1 MVTSLGLTSANDGP
15 DRDPATFVLS
25 GSNDDG
31 VTFTEIASGDVP
43 AFGERFERQ
52 EVTFSND
59 VAYTT
64 YELIFPTTAGA
75 STCCMQ
81 IAEVELIDNSI
92 SEEPRDVTNPSDTT
106 LADYALGALLE
117 SQGHNVLYQGP
128 NYEMNGIDPRHYS
141 FVVISSS
148 LKDDTWA
155 EKYAGTTAPV
165 INLDGS
171 AQYAL
176 GFIGTRDELAGTIS
190 TASQIVIVDADHPL
204 AGGVAAGAQTILSS
218 AGTLNWGT
226 PSASA
231 VIIATAGSASHQA
244 GVYGYDTGS
253 SMAGGIEAAGRRVNL
268 AIQTADLGNM
278 TAEGGA
284 LLVAA
289 VNWVSSFSIIDV
301 GGDVEATVGDSTVLN
316 GRVSGENITIQ
327 WYKNDAAIEGATSVS
342 LDLGSVQA
350 GNSGTYKM
358 IATDATALAKDR
370 YKEISYVV
378 KVSARG
384 DEVVLV
390 TGVDALSAS
399 DSAIK
404 GILSSKGY
412 DVVTATAANTSS
424 ATLDGRLMVV
434 VSPSVTTAGAT
445 IYENTATVGA
455 YFASV
460 KEFGDEV
467 KLGLNNRLLDSLSFE
482 YFGDF
487 TAEGD
492 EKAVVRIYAND
503 AGNTTSVSKQP
514 GTMLYESDPFAIAAG
529 FNSVNVSDLLIE
541 VPDTITWTVQFSG
554 VANTEG
560 DRAGLVYNNPVT
572 TGSSFD
578 DFWINSGDV
587 IYNSTQGVYEAY
599 YNTGTEFG
607 DEINLAGSGR
617 SLNEIEFEAYA
628 EITSSPAPRA
638 AVTAVTAVAA
648 VTAVE
653 AVVGVTAVAASA
665 AVEATYY
672 LNAATLPVGKNV
684 GDLKSPAKA
693 AVDEVVAVV
702 EVDKVDAVEAVVG
715 VEAVTALPP
724 PFATLRVY
732 ANDGENATAN
742 YDSKTPGTLLFT
754 SSPIT
759 LSAGLNTYRVSGI
772 KVDLPDT
779 VTWTVEFTGVSGNE
793 LNVGNRAAL
802 VLGGIDVVGSS
813 LDDFWQKDEAGWATY
828 QTTSVNEGSDFN
840 ARLVAQAW
848 RTYRDTDSEL
858 IDNFGAK
865 VTAGVDVNFLES
877 ASLPVVVVN
886 TGLQTDW
893 GVADG
898 STFLE
903 GSSLPSGTTV
913 PDRRAFLSSSADA
926 AKVEQAIDWVM
937 ESGFTTTPNSSE
949 LEAGESFTLS
959 AVGYGPGD
967 ITYQWKKDGA
977 NIDGK
982 TGANYVLSN
991 VKKDTAGSYSVVIT
1005 ASNGATAEES
1015 AEVKVFAMP
1024 SIILKSPAAGSTTS
1038 AITHQVKIWS
1048 LGGGLLKDGWDKI
1061 DLATASILIN
1071 GVDVTANATKKT
1083 TIRGIQAIVDLVENG
1098 DQNTIPGL
1106 FLGYDTLAPGADN
1119 AMNVTF
1125 SFEPVGGDRVLTRSW
1140 TYTLYSAPA
1149 IGESDIA
1156 KMAVNQIFQRGEDL
1170 YVIWPGSP
1178 GLILERNSD
1187 CRGGAWESI
1196 PSTVGKGIHVEKNC
1210 GTKAFFRLVR
1220 VKE

>member
-1 MVTSLGLTSANDGP
+1 
-15 DRDPATFVLS
+15 
-25 GSNDDG
+25 
-31 VTFTEIASGDVP
+31 
-43 AFGERFERQ
+43 
-52 EVTFSND
+52 
-59 VAYTT
+59 
-64 YELIFPTTAGA
+64 
-75 STCCMQ
+75 
-81 IAEVELIDNSI
+81 
-92 SEEPRDVTNPSDTT
+92 
-106 LADYALGALLE
+106 
-117 SQGHNVLYQGP
+117 
-128 NYEMNGIDPRHYS
+128 
-141 FVVISSS
+141 
-148 LKDDTWA
+148 
-155 EKYAGTTAPV
+155 
-165 INLDGS
+165 
-171 AQYAL
+171 
-176 GFIGTRDELAGTIS
+176 
-190 TASQIVIVDADHPL
+190 VDA
-204 AGGVAAGAQTILSS
+204 
-218 AGTLNWGT
+218 
-226 PSASA
+226 
-231 VIIATAGSASHQA
+231 
-244 GVYGYDTGS
+244 
-253 SMAGGIEAAGRRVNL
+253 
-268 AIQTADLGNM
+268 
-278 TAEGGA
+278 
-284 LLVAA
+284 
-289 VNWVSSFSIIDV
+289 
-301 GGDVEATVGDSTVLN
+301 
-316 GRVSGENITIQ
+316 
-327 WYKNDAAIEGATSVS
+327 
-342 LDLGSVQA
+342 
-350 GNSGTYKM
+350 
-358 IATDATALAKDR
+358 
-370 YKEISYVV
+370 
-378 KVSARG
+378 
-384 DEVVLV
+384 
-390 TGVDALSAS
+390 
-399 DSAIK
+399 
-404 GILSSKGY
+404 
-412 DVVTATAANTSS
+412 
-424 ATLDGRLMVV
+424 
-434 VSPSVTTAGAT
+434 
-445 IYENTATVGA
+445 
-455 YFASV
+455 
-460 KEFGDEV
+460 
-467 KLGLNNRLLDSLSFE
+467 
-482 YFGDF
+482 
-487 TAEGD
+487 
-492 EKAVVRIYAND
+492 
-503 AGNTTSVSKQP
+503 
-514 GTMLYESDPFAIAAG
+514 
-529 FNSVNVSDLLIE
+529 
-541 VPDTITWTVQFSG
+541 
-554 VANTEG
+554 
-560 DRAGLVYNNPVT
+560 
-572 TGSSFD
+572 
-578 DFWINSGDV
+578 
-587 IYNSTQGVYEAY
+587 
-599 YNTGTEFG
+599 
-607 DEINLAGSGR
+607 
-617 SLNEIEFEAYA
+617 
-628 EITSSPAPRA
+628 
-638 AVTAVTAVAA
+638 
-648 VTAVE
+648 
-653 AVVGVTAVAASA
+653 
-665 AVEATYY
+665 
-672 LNAATLPVGKNV
+672 
-684 GDLKSPAKA
+684 
-693 AVDEVVAVV
+693 
-702 EVDKVDAVEAVVG
+702 VDAVEAVVG